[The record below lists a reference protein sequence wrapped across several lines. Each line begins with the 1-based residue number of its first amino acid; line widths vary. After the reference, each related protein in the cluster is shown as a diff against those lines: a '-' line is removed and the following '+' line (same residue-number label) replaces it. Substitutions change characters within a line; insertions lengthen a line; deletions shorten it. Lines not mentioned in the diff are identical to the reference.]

1 MSIAPTLAKYLDQN
15 VTYELLFHN
24 PTVSSTRTAE
34 ASHISGDR
42 LAKAVLLRRDGAY
55 LLAVLPASRRLDL
68 AELRNALGDDIDLAR
83 ESEVDAW
90 FADCEHGAVPPVGE
104 CYGLDVMV
112 DESIDRAPEVYFEAG
127 DHTTLVHMTQAQFA
141 LLTATARHKR
151 FSLRG

>member
-15 VTYELLFHN
+15 VTYELLFHD
-24 PTVSSTRTAE
+24 PTMSSMRTAE
-34 ASHISGDR
+34 ASHVPGDR
-42 LAKAVLLRRDGAY
+42 LAKAVLLRRDGSF

-68 AELRNALGDDIDLAR
+68 SELRAALGNDIELAR

-90 FADCEHGAVPPVGE
+90 FADCAHGAVPPVGE

-112 DESIDRAPEVYFEAG
+112 DESIDNEPDIYFEAG
-127 DHTTLVHMTQAQFA
+127 DHTTLVHMTRAQFA

-151 FSLRG
+151 FSM

>member
-1 MSIAPTLAKYLDQN
+1 MSIAPTLARYLDQT

-24 PTVSSTRTAE
+24 PTMSSSRTAQ
-34 ASHISGDR
+34 ASHVSGDR
-42 LAKAVLLRRDGAY
+42 FAKAVLLRRDGTF
-55 LLAVLPASRRLDL
+55 LLAVLPASRQLDL
-68 AELRNALGDDIDLAR
+68 SELRAALGADIDLAR

-141 LLTATARHKR
+141 LLTASARHRR